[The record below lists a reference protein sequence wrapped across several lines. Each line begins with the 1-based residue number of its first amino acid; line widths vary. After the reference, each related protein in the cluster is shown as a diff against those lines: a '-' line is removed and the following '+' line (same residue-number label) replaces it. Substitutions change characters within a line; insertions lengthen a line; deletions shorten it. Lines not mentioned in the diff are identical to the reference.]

1 MSTEA
6 TPSEAVIDVAPCTK
20 IWTRGE
26 RATIG
31 AIKERALQG
40 LSDAGIQVRRV
51 GFPFATH
58 HRIVV
63 RTIRRGFEGRA
74 HLRAREVSD
83 LLEAWSRENGGAEAY
98 AWQAVGLASDALA
111 AKHRLRLPEDLDGII
126 DGMLV
131 DRGLGFVRHVRR
143 LLAGAP

>member
-6 TPSEAVIDVAPCTK
+6 TTSVAVIDAVSGMK

-26 RATIG
+26 RATIR
-31 AIKERALQG
+31 AIKERAFED
-40 LSDAGIQVRRV
+40 LSHAGIPVHRV

-63 RTIRRGFEGRA
+63 RSVRRGFEGRT
-74 HLRAREVSD
+74 HLRAMEVSD
-83 LLEAWSRENGGAEAY
+83 LLESWSREHGGAEAY
-98 AWQAVGLASDALA
+98 AWQAVGLAADALA
-111 AKHRLRLPEDLDGII
+111 AKHDRRLPEDLDGII

-143 LLAGAP
+143 LLAA

>member
-1 MSTEA
+1 M
-6 TPSEAVIDVAPCTK
+6 PCEAVAAAASAAK

-26 RATIG
+26 RATIR
-31 AIKERALQG
+31 AIKERAYEG
-40 LSDAGIQVRRV
+40 LSGAGIAVRRV

-63 RTIRRGFEGRA
+63 RTIRRGFEGRT
-74 HLRAREVSD
+74 HLRAMEVSD
-83 LLEAWSRENGGAEAY
+83 LLQAWSREHGGAEAY

-111 AKHRLRLPEDLDGII
+111 AKHGRRLPDDLDEII
-126 DGMLV
+126 DSMLV

-143 LLAGAP
+143 LLAA

>member
-6 TPSEAVIDVAPCTK
+6 SPPEAVIDVASGVK

-26 RATIG
+26 RATIR
-31 AIKERALQG
+31 AIKERAYEG
-40 LSDAGIQVRRV
+40 LSAAGIAVHRV

-63 RTIRRGFEGRA
+63 RTIRRGFEGRT
-74 HLRAREVSD
+74 HLRAMEVSD
-83 LLEAWSRENGGAEAY
+83 LLEAWSREHGGAEAY

-111 AKHRLRLPEDLDGII
+111 AKHGLRLPGDLDDVI
-126 DGMLV
+126 DSMLV

-143 LLAGAP
+143 LLAA

>member
-1 MSTEA
+1 M
-6 TPSEAVIDVAPCTK
+6 K

-26 RATIG
+26 RATIR
-31 AIKERALQG
+31 AIKERAIEG
-40 LSDAGIQVRRV
+40 LSGAGIPVDCV

-63 RTIRRGFEGRA
+63 RTVRRGFGGRT
-74 HLRAREVSD
+74 HLRAKEVSD
-83 LLEAWSRENGGAEAY
+83 LLEAWSREHGGAEAY

-111 AKHRLRLPEDLDGII
+111 AKCMRQLPDDLDGAI
-126 DGMLV
+126 DRLLV

-143 LLAGAP
+143 MLAA

>member
-6 TPSEAVIDVAPCTK
+6 TPSEAVIDAAPSVK

-26 RATIG
+26 RATIR
-31 AIKERALQG
+31 AIKERALEG
-40 LSDAGIQVRRV
+40 LSNAGISVHRV

-63 RTIRRGFEGRA
+63 RTIRRGFEGRT
-74 HLRAREVSD
+74 HLRAMEVSD
-83 LLEAWSRENGGAEAY
+83 LLEAWSRDHGGAEAY

-111 AKHRLRLPEDLDGII
+111 ARHRRPLPDDLDGII
-126 DGMLV
+126 DSILV

-143 LLAGAP
+143 LLAA